1 MFQNSDFLDNKMSAI
16 KDFFKKKK
24 TEAKFKLAGGG
35 HKLGEASSAPTPPK
49 QTKQKERAHPSQS
62 AQQAGAAALNRFA
75 GQDQKDTDADFQRAR
90 QKALIK
96 EQARKELEREEKIE
110 QEIAKIKLV
119 YGEKDEVEIEGPS
132 QLAVQGVFFR
142 CDLVS
147 DELASREDMKL
158 KIKDFLYGQLEGEKG
173 LTAVL
178 IIHTCNSPREK
189 VELCVETLSKYIDN
203 IVNNPAE
210 LKFRKI
216 RRSNKA
222 FKERVASLEGTHEFL
237 DGCGFQVRQMEGPD
251 GQIEDF
257 WVFPEENTDFE
268 SLSAMRDTLKGAE
281 PVTAELDRGLLVIPP
296 QQKMCRDLPQDFFSI
311 SKEELKVEQGNKRD
325 LLERESLLRT
335 KAMREKEEAKARRKY
350 KYCLI
355 RVRFPDGW
363 VLQGT
368 FNVHESVSAI
378 SEYISSCLETP
389 LPHILSDSGSGA
401 RLGEGEAGPDATL
414 IDLGL
419 VPASLVNFCWD
430 PEIELDLASQGGA
443 PQTYLREDLKLGR

>member
-1 MFQNSDFLDNKMSAI
+1 MSAI

-35 HKLGEASSAPTPPK
+35 HKLGEASTAPPPPK
-49 QTKQKERAHPSQS
+49 QAKQKERAHPSQS
-62 AQQAGAAALNRFA
+62 AQQAGAAALNRIA
-75 GQDQKDTDADFQRAR
+75 GQDQKDKDADFQRAR

-119 YGEKDEVEIEGPS
+119 YGEKGDVEMEGPS

-147 DELASREDMKL
+147 DEPAPRDVMKQ
-158 KIKDFLYGQLEGEKG
+158 KIKDFLYSQLDGEKG

-178 IIHTCNSPREK
+178 IIHTCNSPRDK
-189 VELCVETLSKYIDN
+189 VELCVETLGKYIDN

-222 FKERVASLEGTHEFL
+222 FKDRVASLEGTHEFL
-237 DGCGFQVRQMEGPD
+237 QGCGFQLRQMEGPD
-251 GQIEDF
+251 GQMEDF

-268 SLSAMRDTLKGAE
+268 SLAAMRDTLKGAD
-281 PVTAELDRGLLVIPP
+281 PVNAELDRGLLVIPP
-296 QQKMCRDLPQDFFSI
+296 QQKLFRELPQDFFSV
-311 SKEELKVEQGNKRD
+311 SKEELKVEQANKRE
-325 LLERESLLRT
+325 LLERESMLRT

-368 FNVHESVSAI
+368 FNVHEPVSAV
-378 SEYISSCLETP
+378 SEFVISCLETP
-389 LPHILSDSGSGA
+389 LPHILSDSATGA
-401 RLGEGEAGPDATL
+401 RLGEGENGADATL
-414 IDLGL
+414 FDLGL

-430 PEIELDLASQGGA
+430 PEIESDLTSQGRA
-443 PQTYLREDLKLGR
+443 PRMYLREDLKLGH